1 MIYAFSL
8 LLNRFLSRE
17 FDVEGLVFS
26 SKKAWDGNSMT
37 SVAVAEVELLRRKQ
51 PDGRTERII
60 S

>member
-8 LLNRFLSRE
+8 LLNRFFSRE
-17 FDVEGLVFS
+17 FDVEGLVFRLN
-26 SKKAWDGNSMT
+26 KARDGNSMT